1 METLS
6 NIGLG
11 NSNMSS
17 MMSMGVGTVSE
28 GDAHF
33 FEDTTTPAKVRQL
46 LDSMKVFTSITV
58 AIFLPY
64 KSLNHLCSL
73 LE

>member
-46 LDSMKVFTSITV
+46 LDSMKVFTFSQ
-58 AIFLPY
+58 A
-64 KSLNHLCSL
+64 L
-73 LE
+73 LLLYFYHIIL